1 MTITANWAIVAYTM
15 IIVTDTIMPVVSVLV
30 RAACLLSVSLLLI
43 GCEEEATPIQERVR
57 AIKPYTVV
65 EPTGGAVRRYSGTVV
80 AANSSNLSFAVSG
93 TIADVKV
100 KKGDVVEKG
109 QVLATLD
116 SRSLDLEV
124 QAARSQ
130 LAAADA
136 DAKALKADLDRKQE
150 LFRKGWV
157 TRAAIDNANGAYD
170 AARSQL
176 NLSRSKLGI
185 TQREQAKANLRAP
198 FEGVIAVADI
208 ENFTE
213 VTKGEPVFQ
222 IDSGG
227 GFEVDLAVSDTVV
240 GQLSIGSPVNIE
252 ATAIEGC
259 GCIARITEIG
269 THAGA
274 ANTVPVTAAITE
286 STDGLVAGMAVEAA
300 LVLSDGEQTR
310 GFLVPLVAIA
320 PGDTSSPGYIF
331 KFDPSSGVVRK
342 TPVTNE
348 GVINGNFIGI
358 SEGVSAGDVIA
369 AAGVSLLRD
378 GQPVKLL
385 GN

>member
-1 MTITANWAIVAYTM
+1 
-15 IIVTDTIMPVVSVLV
+15 MPLVSSVV
-30 RAACLLSVSLLLI
+30 RAACVLSLSAIIV
-43 GCEEEATPIQERVR
+43 GCEEEAVQVEDRVR

-65 EPTGGAVRRYSGTVV
+65 EPTGGSVRRYSGTVV
-80 AANSSNLSFAVSG
+80 SANSSNLSFAVSG
-93 TIADVKV
+93 TVAEVKV

-109 QVLATLD
+109 QVLAVLD
-116 SRSLDLEV
+116 SRSLELEV

-130 LAAADA
+130 VSAGRADV
-136 DAKALKADLDRKQE
+136 DALKADLDRKQE

-157 TRAAIDNANGAYD
+157 TRAAIDNAQGAYD

-185 TQREQAKANLRAP
+185 AERERAKANLRAP
-198 FEGVIAVADI
+198 FEGVIATATI

-240 GQLSIGSPVNIE
+240 GQLSIGGPVAIE
-252 ATAIEGC
+252 ATALEGC
-259 GCIARITEIG
+259 GCAGRITEIG
-269 THAGA
+269 TQAGA
-274 ANTVPVTAAITE
+274 GNTVPVTAAIIE
-286 STDGLVAGMAVEAA
+286 GSDDLVAGMAVEAA
-300 LVLSDGEQTR
+300 LVLADGEESR

-320 PGDTSSPGYIF
+320 PGDDAAPGYIF
-331 KFDPSSGVVRK
+331 KFDPTSGIVKK
-342 TPVTNE
+342 TAVTNE

-358 SEGVSAGDVIA
+358 SEGVSSGDVIA

-378 GQPVKLL
+378 GQSVKLL
-385 GN
+385 GE